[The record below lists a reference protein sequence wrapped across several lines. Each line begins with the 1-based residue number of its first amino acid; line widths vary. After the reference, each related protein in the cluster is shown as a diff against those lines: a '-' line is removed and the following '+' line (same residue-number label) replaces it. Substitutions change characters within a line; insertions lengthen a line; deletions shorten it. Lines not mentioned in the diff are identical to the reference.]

1 MDLDAEAYALYWIT
15 KCATLA
21 LPLAQNVGQVGQ
33 LKTFRSGS
41 MKIEQALMIQIELNL
56 KTLPESSPPTSFR
69 LRRSL
74 TLWDLILYGIIVI
87 QPTAPMPAYG
97 VFTNAGQGHVVTS
110 ILIAM
115 IAMVF
120 TAMSYGR
127 MARVYPSAGSAYT
140 YVGRELH
147 PSLGYVTGWSMTMD
161 YILNPLICTVWSAKA
176 MADLL
181 SGTRYQIPY
190 PGLLWPIFFAVLFTV
205 LNLRGIKSSARTNQI
220 LCAIMGAVILVFFW
234 CTIRYIFHLPQFPEA
249 YFLRPFYDPRTFTI
263 NGVFHGTSVAVLTYI
278 GFDGISTLSE
288 EVENPR
294 RNIFLATVL
303 VCVLTGFLAA
313 AEVYGAQLLSP
324 QYFFPAGEVENAF
337 SHVAAIAGGALLA
350 KMISLTLLIATIG
363 SGMGSQ
369 LGAARLLYGM
379 GRSNAIPKGFFGAIH
394 PRTQIPANNIVFVGI
409 IALIGAFLIS
419 YDNGAEL
426 LNFGALI
433 AFMGVN
439 LASLTH
445 YCVRGH
451 DRSPGQLIP
460 PVLGFLICLF
470 IWIHLSKLALIAG
483 SVWMVAGIVYGAV
496 KTRGFQSKLVNFDLP
511 ADEV

>member
-1 MDLDAEAYALYWIT
+1 METASAA
-15 KCATLA
+15 A
-21 LPLAQNVGQVGQ
+21 V
-33 LKTFRSGS
+33 
-41 MKIEQALMIQIELNL
+41 
-56 KTLPESSPPTSFR
+56 SSAPR
-69 LRRSL
+69 LRRTL

-97 VFTNAGQGHVVTS
+97 VFSNAGQGHVVTS

-161 YILNPLICTVWSAKA
+161 YILNPLICTIWSAKA

-181 SGTRYQIPY
+181 SGSRYQIPY
-190 PGLLWPIFFAVLFTV
+190 PALLWPLFFAGLFTA
-205 LNLRGIKSSARTNQI
+205 LNLRGVQTSARINKT
-220 LCAIMGAVILVFFW
+220 LCAIMGAVILAFFW
-234 CTIRYIFHLPQFPEA
+234 YTIRYIFHLPQFPQA
-249 YFLRPFYDPRTFTI
+249 YFLRPFYNPETFTI
-263 NGVFHGTSVAVLTYI
+263 SRVFHGTSVAVLTYI

-288 EVENPR
+288 EVDNPR

-303 VCVLTGFLAA
+303 VCVITGFLAA

-324 QYFFPAGEVENAF
+324 QTIFPESEVENAF
-337 SHVAAIAGGALLA
+337 SHVAAIAGGALMTKA
-350 KMISLTLLIATIG
+350 ISLTLLIATIG

-379 GRSNAIPKGFFGAIH
+379 GRSGAIPKKFFGAIH
-394 PRTQIPANNIVFVGI
+394 PRTRIPANNVVFVGA
-409 IALIGAFLIS
+409 IALVGAFLIS
-419 YDNGAEL
+419 YDDGANL

-445 YCVRGH
+445 YYVRGN
-451 DRSPGQLIP
+451 DRTMGQLIP
-460 PVLGFLICLF
+460 PVLGFVICFLL
-470 IWIHLSKLALIAG
+470 WISLSSKAKIFGAI
-483 SVWMVAGIVYGAV
+483 WMVVGIAYGAW
-496 KTRGFQSKLVNFDLP
+496 KTRGFQSELVNFDVP
-511 ADEV
+511 PEE

>member
-1 MDLDAEAYALYWIT
+1 METASTASI
-15 KCATLA
+15 
-21 LPLAQNVGQVGQ
+21 
-33 LKTFRSGS
+33 
-41 MKIEQALMIQIELNL
+41 
-56 KTLPESSPPTSFR
+56 SSPSTPR
-69 LRRSL
+69 LRRAL

-97 VFTNAGQGHVVTS
+97 VFSNAGQGHVVTS

-161 YILNPLICTVWSAKA
+161 YILNPLICTIWSAKA

-181 SGTRYQIPY
+181 SGTAYQIPY
-190 PGLLWPIFFAVLFTV
+190 PGLLWPLFFAGLFTA
-205 LNLRGIKSSARTNQI
+205 LNLRGVQTSARINNI
-220 LCAIMGAVILVFFW
+220 LCAVMGAVILAFFW
-234 CTIRYIFHLPQFPEA
+234 YTIRYIFHLPQYPEA
-249 YFLRPFYDPRTFTI
+249 YFLRPFYNPETFTI
-263 NGVFHGTSVAVLTYI
+263 NRVFHGTSVAVLTYI

-303 VCVLTGFLAA
+303 VCVVTGFLAA

-324 QYFFPAGEVENAF
+324 QYNFAASEVENAF
-337 SHVAAIAGGALLA
+337 SHVAAIAGGSLLTKA
-350 KMISLTLLIATIG
+350 ISITLLVATVG

-379 GRSNAIPKGFFGAIH
+379 GRSDAIPRKFFGAIH
-394 PRTQIPANNIVFVGI
+394 PKTRIPANNVIFVGA

-419 YDNGAEL
+419 YEHGAEL

-445 YCVRGH
+445 YYIRGE
-451 DRSPGQLIP
+451 DRTVGQLLP
-460 PVLGFLICLF
+460 PVLGFVICLF
-470 IWIHLSKLALIAG
+470 IWVHLSTLALIVG
-483 SVWMVAGIVYGAV
+483 SIWMAVGVAYGAW
-496 KTRGFQSKLVNFDLP
+496 KTKGFQENLVNFDVP
-511 ADEV
+511 PEE

>member
-1 MDLDAEAYALYWIT
+1 MEIT
-15 KCATLA
+15 TTVSVSA
-21 LPLAQNVGQVGQ
+21 P
-33 LKTFRSGS
+33 
-41 MKIEQALMIQIELNL
+41 
-56 KTLPESSPPTSFR
+56 R
-69 LRRSL
+69 LRRTL

-97 VFTNAGQGHVVTS
+97 VFSNAGQGHVVTS

-115 IAMVF
+115 VAMVF

-147 PSLGYVTGWSMTMD
+147 PALGYVTGWSMTMD
-161 YILNPLICTVWSAKA
+161 YILNPLICTIWSAKA

-190 PGLLWPIFFAVLFTV
+190 PGLLWPLFFTGLFTA
-205 LNLRGIKSSARTNQI
+205 LNLRGVQTSARINKT
-220 LCAIMGAVILVFFW
+220 LCAIMGAVILAFFW
-234 CTIRYIFHLPQFPEA
+234 YTIRYIFHLPQYPEA
-249 YFLRPFYDPRTFTI
+249 YFLRPFYNPQTFTI
-263 NGVFHGTSVAVLTYI
+263 NRVFHGTSVAVLTYI

-288 EVENPR
+288 EVENPK

-303 VCVLTGFLAA
+303 VCFITGVLAS

-324 QYFFPAGEVENAF
+324 QITFPESEVENAF
-337 SHVAAIAGGALLA
+337 SHVAAIAGGPLMTKA
-350 KMISLTLLIATIG
+350 ISLTLLIATIG

-379 GRSNAIPKGFFGAIH
+379 GRSDAIPKKFFGAIH
-394 PRTQIPANNIVFVGI
+394 PRTRIPANNVLFVGV
-409 IALIGAFLIS
+409 IALIGAFLIT

-445 YCVRGH
+445 YYIRGA
-451 DRSPGQLIP
+451 DRSMAQLIP
-460 PVLGFLICLF
+460 PVLGFFICLF
-470 IWIHLSKLALIAG
+470 IWIHLSNLALIAG
-483 SVWMVAGIVYGAV
+483 SLWMAIGIAYGAW
-496 KTRGFQSKLVNFDLP
+496 KTRGFQGSLVNFDLP
-511 ADEV
+511 PDE

>member
-1 MDLDAEAYALYWIT
+1 M
-15 KCATLA
+15 ATT
-21 LPLAQNVGQVGQ
+21 PTG
-33 LKTFRSGS
+33 T
-41 MKIEQALMIQIELNL
+41 
-56 KTLPESSPPTSFR
+56 TSSPALR
-69 LRRSL
+69 LRRTL

-97 VFTNAGQGHVVTS
+97 VFSNAGGGHVVTS

-161 YILNPLICTVWSAKA
+161 YILNPLICTIWSAKA

-190 PGLLWPIFFAVLFTV
+190 PGLLWPIFFAVLFTA
-205 LNLRGIKSSARTNQI
+205 LNLRGVQTSARINQI
-220 LCAIMGAVILVFFW
+220 LCAIMGAVIVAYFW
-234 CTIRYIFHLPQFPEA
+234 YTIRYIFHLPQYPEA
-249 YFLRPFYDPRTFTI
+249 YFLRPFYNPETFTI
-263 NGVFHGTSVAVLTYI
+263 SRVFHGTSVAVLTYI

-288 EVENPR
+288 EVDNPK

-303 VCVLTGFLAA
+303 VCVITGFLAA
-313 AEVYGAQLLSP
+313 AEVYGAQLLSS
-324 QYFFPAGEVENAF
+324 QYMFSAAEVENAF
-337 SHVAAIAGGALLA
+337 SHVAAIAGGPLLT
-350 KMISLTLLIATIG
+350 KVISLTLLIATIG

-379 GRSNAIPKGFFGAIH
+379 GRSGAIPKKFFGAIH
-394 PRTQIPANNIVFVGI
+394 PRTRIPANNVMFVGV
-409 IALIGAFLIS
+409 IALIGAFLIT
-419 YDNGAEL
+419 YDAGAEL

-439 LASLTH
+439 IASLTH
-445 YCVRGH
+445 YYIRGE
-451 DRSPGQLIP
+451 DRSLGQLIP
-460 PVLGFLICLF
+460 PVLGFVICLF
-470 IWIHLSKLALIAG
+470 IWIHLSKMAMIVGSIWMIAG
-483 SVWMVAGIVYGAV
+483 IAYGAW
-496 KTRGFQSKLVNFDLP
+496 KTRGFQADLVNFDVP
-511 ADEV
+511 ADES

>member
-1 MDLDAEAYALYWIT
+1 MENTPA
-15 KCATLA
+15 
-21 LPLAQNVGQVGQ
+21 
-33 LKTFRSGS
+33 
-41 MKIEQALMIQIELNL
+41 
-56 KTLPESSPPTSFR
+56 SSSVAAPR
-69 LRRSL
+69 LRRTL

-97 VFTNAGQGHVVTS
+97 VFSNAGQGHVVTS

-161 YILNPLICTVWSAKA
+161 YMVNPLICTIWCSKA
-176 MADLL
+176 MADLMT
-181 SGTRYQIPY
+181 GTRFQVPY
-190 PGLLWPIFFAVLFTV
+190 PGLVWPVVFAGMFTV
-205 LNLRGIKSSARTNQI
+205 LNLRGVKTSARINAI
-220 LCAIMGAVILVFFW
+220 LCAIMGAVILAFFW
-234 CTIRYIFHLPQFPEA
+234 YTIRYIFHIPQFPESF
-249 YFLRPFYDPRTFTI
+249 FLRPFFNPQTFTVSR
-263 NGVFHGTSVAVLTYI
+263 VFHGTSVAVLTYI

-288 EVENPR
+288 EVDNPK

-303 VCVLTGFLAA
+303 VCVITGVLAA
-313 AEVYGAQLLSP
+313 AEVYGAQLLSFHRFGTDFGVFS
-324 QYFFPAGEVENAF
+324 QFGDENVF
-337 SHVAAIAGGALLA
+337 SHVAGIAGGVLLT
-350 KMISLTLLIATIG
+350 KVISVTLLIATVG

-379 GRSNAIPKGFFGAIH
+379 GRSGAIPRKFFGAIH
-394 PRTQIPANNIVFVGI
+394 PKTHVPSNNVLFVGVV
-409 IALIGAFLIS
+409 ALIGAFLIS

-439 LASLTH
+439 LAALTH
-445 YCVRGH
+445 YYIRGN
-451 DRSPGQLIP
+451 DRTLGQLVP
-460 PVLGFLICLF
+460 PVLGFLICGF
-470 IWIHLSKLALIAG
+470 IWWHLSRLAWIVG
-483 SVWMVAGIVYGAV
+483 GIWMASGVAYGFW
-496 KTRGFQSKLVNFDLP
+496 KTRGFQSDLVNFDVP
-511 ADEV
+511 PEQ

>member
-1 MDLDAEAYALYWIT
+1 MT
-15 KCATLA
+15 
-21 LPLAQNVGQVGQ
+21 
-33 LKTFRSGS
+33 
-41 MKIEQALMIQIELNL
+41 
-56 KTLPESSPPTSFR
+56 ESTTTAPAGAPH
-69 LRRSL
+69 LRRVL

-97 VFTNAGQGHVVTS
+97 VFSNAGQGHVVTS

-147 PSLGYVTGWSMTMD
+147 PSLGYVTGWGMTMD
-161 YILNPLICTVWSAKA
+161 YIVNPLICTIWSAKA

-181 SGTRYQIPY
+181 GGTRFQLPY
-190 PGLLWPIFFAVLFTV
+190 PGFTWPIIFAGLFTV
-205 LNLRGIKSSARTNQI
+205 LNLRGVKTSARINST
-220 LCAIMGAVILVFFW
+220 LCAIMGAVILAFFW
-234 CTIRYIFHLPQFPEA
+234 CTIRYVFHLPQYPES
-249 YFLRPFYDPRTFTI
+249 YFLRPFYNPETFTV
-263 NGVFHGTSVAVLTYI
+263 GRVFHGTSVAVLTYI

-288 EVENPR
+288 EVDNPK

-303 VCVLTGFLAA
+303 VCLITGLLAS
-313 AEVYGAQLLSP
+313 AEVYGAQLLSR
-324 QYFFPAGEVENAF
+324 QYLFPASEVENAF
-337 SHVAAIAGGALLA
+337 SHVAAIAGGTLLTKA
-350 KMISLTLLIATIG
+350 ISVTLLIATIG

-379 GRSNAIPKGFFGAIH
+379 GRSGAIPKKFFGAIH
-394 PRTQIPANNIVFVGI
+394 PRTRVPANNVVFVGL
-409 IALIGAFLIS
+409 IALVGAFFIS

-439 LASLTH
+439 VAALTH
-445 YCVRGH
+445 YYIRSE
-451 DRSPGQLIP
+451 DRRLEQMLS
-460 PVLGFLICLF
+460 PVLGFIICF
-470 IWIHLSKLALIAG
+470 CIWISLSHLALLAG
-483 SVWMVAGIVYGAV
+483 SIWMAAGIAYGGW
-496 KTRGFQSKLVNFDLP
+496 KTKGFRSDLVNFDVP
-511 ADEV
+511 QED

>member
-1 MDLDAEAYALYWIT
+1 M
-15 KCATLA
+15 ATT
-21 LPLAQNVGQVGQ
+21 PTG
-33 LKTFRSGS
+33 T
-41 MKIEQALMIQIELNL
+41 
-56 KTLPESSPPTSFR
+56 TSSPALR
-69 LRRSL
+69 LRRTL

-97 VFTNAGQGHVVTS
+97 VFSNAGGGHVVTS

-161 YILNPLICTVWSAKA
+161 YILNPLICTIWSAKA

-190 PGLLWPIFFAVLFTV
+190 PGLLWPIFFAVLFTA
-205 LNLRGIKSSARTNQI
+205 LNLRGVQTSARINQI
-220 LCAIMGAVILVFFW
+220 LCAVMGAVIVAYFW
-234 CTIRYIFHLPQFPEA
+234 YTIRYIFHIPQYPEA
-249 YFLRPFYDPRTFTI
+249 YFLRPFYNPETFTI
-263 NGVFHGTSVAVLTYI
+263 SRVFHGTSVAVLTYI

-288 EVENPR
+288 EVDNPK

-303 VCVLTGFLAA
+303 VCVITGFLAA
-313 AEVYGAQLLSP
+313 AEVYGAQLLSS
-324 QYFFPAGEVENAF
+324 QYMFSAAEVENAF
-337 SHVAAIAGGALLA
+337 SHVAAIAGGPLLT
-350 KMISLTLLIATIG
+350 KVISLTLLIATIG

-379 GRSNAIPKGFFGAIH
+379 GRSGAIPKKFFGAIH
-394 PRTQIPANNIVFVGI
+394 PGTRIPANNVMFVGV
-409 IALIGAFLIS
+409 IALIGAFLIT
-419 YDNGAEL
+419 YDAGAEL

-439 LASLTH
+439 IASLTH
-445 YCVRGH
+445 YYIRGE
-451 DRSPGQLIP
+451 DRSLGQLIP
-460 PVLGFLICLF
+460 PVLGFVICLF
-470 IWIHLSKLALIAG
+470 IWIHLSKMAMIVGSIWMIAG
-483 SVWMVAGIVYGAV
+483 IAYGAW
-496 KTRGFQSKLVNFDLP
+496 KTRGFQADLVNFDVP
-511 ADEV
+511 ADES

>member
-1 MDLDAEAYALYWIT
+1 M
-15 KCATLA
+15 
-21 LPLAQNVGQVGQ
+21 
-33 LKTFRSGS
+33 
-41 MKIEQALMIQIELNL
+41 
-56 KTLPESSPPTSFR
+56 
-69 LRRSL
+69 
-74 TLWDLILYGIIVI
+74 YGIIVI

-97 VFTNAGQGHVVTS
+97 VFSNAGQGHVVTS

-115 IAMVF
+115 VAMVF

-161 YILNPLICTVWSAKA
+161 YILNPLICTIWCAKA

-181 SGTRYQIPY
+181 TGTSLQIPY
-190 PGLLWPIFFAVLFTV
+190 PGLLWPLFFAGLFTA
-205 LNLRGIKSSARTNQI
+205 LNLRGVKTSARINNT
-220 LCAIMGAVILVFFW
+220 LCAIMGAVIVAFFW
-234 CTIRYIFHLPQFPEA
+234 YTIRYIVHLPQYPEA
-249 YFLRPFYDPRTFTI
+249 FFLRPFYNPQTFTV
-263 NGVFHGTSVAVLTYI
+263 NRVFHGTSVAVLTYI

-288 EVENPR
+288 EVENPKK
-294 RNIFLATVL
+294 NIFLATVL
-303 VCVLTGFLAA
+303 VCVITGFLAA
-313 AEVYGAQLLSP
+313 AEVYGAQLLSFHRFGTDFGVFS
-324 QYFFPAGEVENAF
+324 QFGDENVF
-337 SHVAAIAGGALLA
+337 SHVAGIAGGVL
-350 KMISLTLLIATIG
+350 MTRVISLTLLIATTG

-379 GRSNAIPKGFFGAIH
+379 GRSNAIPKKFFGAIH
-394 PRTQIPANNIVFVGI
+394 PKTHIPANNVMFVGA
-409 IALIGAFLIS
+409 IALVGAFLIT

-445 YCVRGH
+445 YYIRGA
-451 DRSPGQLIP
+451 DRALWQLIP

-470 IWIHLSKLALIAG
+470 IWIHLSHLALIVG
-483 SVWMVAGIVYGAV
+483 SIWMVCGIAYGAV
-496 KTRGFQSKLVNFDLP
+496 KTRGFRGDLVNFDLP
-511 ADEV
+511 PDE

>member
-1 MDLDAEAYALYWIT
+1 ME
-15 KCATLA
+15 
-21 LPLAQNVGQVGQ
+21 
-33 LKTFRSGS
+33 
-41 MKIEQALMIQIELNL
+41 
-56 KTLPESSPPTSFR
+56 PTSTAAVSSAPR
-69 LRRSL
+69 LRRTL

-97 VFTNAGQGHVVTS
+97 VFSNAGQGHVVTS

-115 IAMVF
+115 VAMVF

-161 YILNPLICTVWSAKA
+161 YILNPLICTIWCAKA

-181 SGTRYQIPY
+181 SGTQYQIPY
-190 PGLLWPIFFAVLFTV
+190 PGLIWPIFFAGLFTA
-205 LNLRGIKSSARTNQI
+205 LNLRGVQTSARINKT
-220 LCAIMGAVILVFFW
+220 LCAIMGAVILAFFW
-234 CTIRYIFHLPQFPEA
+234 YTVRYIFHLPQFPEA
-249 YFLRPFYDPRTFTI
+249 YFLRPFYNPQTFTI
-263 NGVFHGTSVAVLTYI
+263 NRVFHGTSVAVLTYI

-288 EVENPR
+288 EVEDPK

-303 VCVLTGFLAA
+303 VCVVTGFLAA

-324 QYFFPAGEVENAF
+324 QYIFSASEVENAF
-337 SHVAAIAGGALLA
+337 SHVAAIAGGPLMTKA
-350 KMISLTLLIATIG
+350 ISLTLLIATVG

-379 GRSNAIPKGFFGAIH
+379 GRSDAIPKKFFGAIH
-394 PRTQIPANNIVFVGI
+394 PRTRIPANNVLFVGA
-409 IALIGAFLIS
+409 IALAGAFLIT

-445 YCVRGH
+445 YYIRGE
-451 DRSPGQLIP
+451 DRTLGQLVP
-460 PVLGFLICLF
+460 PVLGFIICLF
-470 IWIHLSKLALIAG
+470 IWIHLSNLALIAG
-483 SVWMVAGIVYGAV
+483 SIWMAVGIAYGAW
-496 KTRGFQSKLVNFDLP
+496 KTRGFQGNLVNFDVP
-511 ADEV
+511 PEE

>member
-1 MDLDAEAYALYWIT
+1 METTPAPA
-15 KCATLA
+15 
-21 LPLAQNVGQVGQ
+21 
-33 LKTFRSGS
+33 
-41 MKIEQALMIQIELNL
+41 
-56 KTLPESSPPTSFR
+56 R
-69 LRRSL
+69 LRRTL

-97 VFTNAGQGHVVTS
+97 VFSNAGQGHVVTS

-115 IAMVF
+115 VAMVF

-161 YILNPLICTVWSAKA
+161 YILNPLICTIWCAKA

-181 SGTRYQIPY
+181 SGSRYQIPY
-190 PGLLWPIFFAVLFTV
+190 PGLLWPIIFAGLFTV
-205 LNLRGIKSSARTNQI
+205 LNLRGVQTSARINQI
-220 LCAIMGAVILVFFW
+220 LCAIMGAVIVVFFW
-234 CTIRYIFHLPQFPEA
+234 YTIRHIFNLPQYPEA
-249 YFLRPFYDPRTFTI
+249 YFLRPFYNPQTFTV
-263 NGVFHGTSVAVLTYI
+263 NRVFHGTSVAVLTYI

-288 EVENPR
+288 EVDNPR

-303 VCVLTGFLAA
+303 VCVITGFLAA

-324 QYFFPAGEVENAF
+324 QYNFGASEVENAF
-337 SHVAAIAGGALLA
+337 SHVAAIAGGPFLSKL
-350 KMISLTLLIATIG
+350 ISLTLLVATIG

-379 GRSNAIPKGFFGAIH
+379 GRSGAIPKSFFGAIH
-394 PRTQIPANNIVFVGI
+394 PKTRIPANNVAFVGA
-409 IALIGAFLIS
+409 IALIGAFLIT

-445 YCVRGH
+445 YYIRGKE
-451 DRSPGQLIP
+451 RTLGQLIP
-460 PVLGFLICLF
+460 PVLGFFICLF
-470 IWIHLSKLALIAG
+470 IWIHLSNLAMVVGSIWMIAG
-483 SVWMVAGIVYGAV
+483 IAYGAW
-496 KTRGFQSKLVNFDLP
+496 KTRGFQSDLVNFDVP
-511 ADEV
+511 SEE